1 MRVIHPCCAGLDV
14 HKRTVTACRLNLDET
29 PTTLVQ
35 TFQTTTPELLRLLDW
50 LLQEGVTTVA
60 MESTGDYWKPIYNL
74 LEDQLE
80 VLLVNAHHVK
90 QVPGR
95 KTDVNDAQWL
105 AELLAH
111 GLLKPSFIPPKPQRA
126 LRDLTRYRTKLV
138 QERTR
143 VIARVQKLLE
153 SANIKLA
160 SVVSDVFGVS
170 ARRMLE
176 ALLEGTSTPEE
187 MARLAKGRM
196 RPKIPELEQA
206 LTGVVKAHHRF
217 LLAQQLAHVDFLDD
231 QIDEFDQQVEQ
242 HLEQMAQQQAAETD
256 NTPALLAPGQVSTAA
271 QSSDETGLTWTTAV
285 ALLDTIPGVNQRV
298 AEVILAEIGL
308 DMQVFPSDRHLTAWA
323 GLAPGSYRSAGKR
336 LSGRTRKG
344 NRCLRT
350 IMVQAAWAAVRTKG
364 SYLSALYGRL
374 SGRRGKK
381 RAIVAVAR
389 SMLVSVYHMVC
400 RGEVYQELGG
410 AYFDERARRSK
421 VKWLK
426 RRLERLGYQVELAP
440 EPTACLT

>member
-14 HKRTVTACRLNLDET
+14 HKRTVTACRLNLDLT
-29 PTTLVQ
+29 PSTLVQ
-35 TFQTTTPELLRLLDW
+35 TFKTTTPELLRLLDW

-74 LEDQLE
+74 LEDQLDL
-80 VLLVNAHHVK
+80 LLVNAQHVK
-90 QVPGR
+90 NVPGR
-95 KTDVNDAQWL
+95 KTDVQDAQWL

-170 ARRMLE
+170 ARLMLA
-176 ALLEGTSTPEE
+176 ALVEGKSTPEE

-206 LTGVVKAHHRF
+206 LTGLVKAHHRF

-231 QIDEFDQQVEQ
+231 QIVQFDQQVQQ
-242 HLEQMAQQQAAETD
+242 HLEQMSQQQAAEAD
-256 NTPALLAPGQVSTAA
+256 KPALDQISTTA
-271 QSSDETGLTWTTAV
+271 QDDGLSWTTAV
-285 ALLDTIPGVNQRV
+285 ELLDTIPGVNQRV

-308 DMQVFPSDRHLTAWA
+308 DMRVFPSDRHLTAWA
-323 GLAPGSYRSAGKR
+323 GLAPGSYQSAGKR

-344 NRCLRT
+344 NRSLRT

-364 SYLSALYGRL
+364 SYLSALYHRL

-389 SMLVSVYHMVC
+389 SMLVSVYHMLC
-400 RGEVYQELGG
+400 RREVYQEMGRDV
-410 AYFDERARRSK
+410 FDERERTSK
-421 VKWLK
+421 MKWLK
-426 RRLERLGYQVELAP
+426 RRLERLGYQVELVP
-440 EPTACLT
+440 VPTVCLT

>member
-14 HKRTVTACRLNLDET
+14 HKRTVTACRLNLDLT
-29 PTTLVQ
+29 PSTLVQ
-35 TFQTTTPELLRLLDW
+35 TFKTTTPELLRLLDW

-74 LEDQLE
+74 LEDQLD
-80 VLLVNAHHVK
+80 LQLVNAQHVK
-90 QVPGR
+90 NVPGR
-95 KTDVNDAQWL
+95 KTDVQDAQWL

-170 ARRMLE
+170 ARLMLA
-176 ALLEGTSTPEE
+176 ALLEGKSTPEE

-206 LTGVVKAHHRF
+206 LTGLVKAHHRF

-231 QIDEFDQQVEQ
+231 QIVQFDQQVQQ
-242 HLEQMAQQQAAETD
+242 HLEQMSQQQAAEAD
-256 NTPALLAPGQVSTAA
+256 KPALDQISTTA
-271 QSSDETGLTWTTAV
+271 QDDGLSWTTAV
-285 ALLDTIPGVNQRV
+285 ELLDTIPGVNQRV

-308 DMQVFPSDRHLTAWA
+308 DMRVFPSDGHLTAWA
-323 GLAPGSYRSAGKR
+323 GLAPASSAGLWSR
-336 LSGRTRKG
+336 
-344 NRCLRT
+344 
-350 IMVQAAWAAVRTKG
+350 W
-364 SYLSALYGRL
+364 
-374 SGRRGKK
+374 RRFSFPNSS
-381 RAIVAVAR
+381 RFWR
-389 SMLVSVYHMVC
+389 WSSP
-400 RGEVYQELGG
+400 
-410 AYFDERARRSK
+410 RR
-421 VKWLK
+421 
-426 RRLERLGYQVELAP
+426 
-440 EPTACLT
+440 